1 MSRETD
7 TLSKEQR
14 ILIAMRKTLSR
25 IVVET
30 TPPAA
35 HLQRVISD
43 ETVEQIKLCF
53 DLISTRERELAE
65 LRGVTVTDRPYFTDE
80 PPPSRPV
87 SVVKLNNPDENKND
101 E

>member
-1 MSRETD
+1 MNTSNEA
-7 TLSKEQR
+7 LSKEQR
-14 ILIAMRKTLSR
+14 ILIALRKTLSR
-25 IVVET
+25 VVVET

-65 LRGVTVTDRPYFTDE
+65 LKGVTVTERPFFTDK
-80 PPPSRPV
+80 PAPSKPITMLKMNK
-87 SVVKLNNPDENKND
+87 SDEKNNQ
-101 E
+101 